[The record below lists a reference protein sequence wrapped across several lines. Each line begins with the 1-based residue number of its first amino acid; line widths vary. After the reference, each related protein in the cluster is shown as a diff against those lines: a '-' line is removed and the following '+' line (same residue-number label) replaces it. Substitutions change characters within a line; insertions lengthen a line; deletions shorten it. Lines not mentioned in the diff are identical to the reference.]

1 MDEME
6 KSIRTRSE
14 ALGYKFAV
22 LLLATWTLVNLVL
35 YLATGGARE
44 MPPTLVLIAVLL
56 AQGFSEESMK
66 RRMVEGDD
74 EYHEPRNRTVRIV
87 VGVLGVALVTFFAG
101 FLALYAA

>member
-6 KSIRTRSE
+6 KSIRTKSQS
-14 ALGYKFAV
+14 LGYKFAV

-35 YLATGGARE
+35 YVAAGRAHDML
-44 MPPTLVLIAVLL
+44 PVLIAVLL

-74 EYHEPRNRTVRIV
+74 EYHEPNRTVRIV
-87 VGVLGVALVTFFAG
+87 VGALGVALVTFFAG
-101 FLALYAA
+101 FFALYAA

>member
-22 LLLATWTLVNLVL
+22 LLL
-35 YLATGGARE
+35 YLATGGARD
-44 MPPTLVLIAVLL
+44 MLPTLVLIAVLL

-74 EYHEPRNRTVRIV
+74 EYHEPNRTVRIV

>member
-35 YLATGGARE
+35 YLATGGARD
-44 MPPTLVLIAVLL
+44 MLPTLVLIAVLL
-56 AQGFSEESMK
+56 AQGFSCLLYTSEWKSSRLFSIV
-66 RRMVEGDD
+66 RRME
-74 EYHEPRNRTVRIV
+74 RS
-87 VGVLGVALVTFFAG
+87 LW
-101 FLALYAA
+101 

>member
-35 YLATGGARE
+35 YLATGGARD
-44 MPPTLVLIAVLL
+44 MLPTLVLIAVLL
-56 AQGFSEESMK
+56 AA
-66 RRMVEGDD
+66 
-74 EYHEPRNRTVRIV
+74 PA
-87 VGVLGVALVTFFAG
+87 VAAVTPGITWISTSGRSRQTWKISPAMP
-101 FLALYAA
+101 

>member
-35 YLATGGARE
+35 YLTTGGARD
-44 MPPTLVLIAVLL
+44 MLPTLVLIAVLL

-74 EYHEPRNRTVRIV
+74 EYHEPNRTVRIV
-87 VGVLGVALVTFFAG
+87 VGALGVALVTFFAG
-101 FLALYAA
+101 FFALYAA

>member
-6 KSIRTRSE
+6 KSIRTKSQS
-14 ALGYKFAV
+14 LGYKFAV

-35 YLATGGARE
+35 YVAAGRAHDML
-44 MPPTLVLIAVLL
+44 PTLVLIAVLL

-74 EYHEPRNRTVRIV
+74 EYHEPNRTVRIV
-87 VGVLGVALVTFFAG
+87 VALVTFFAG
-101 FLALYAA
+101 FFALYAA

>member
-6 KSIRTRSE
+6 KSIRTKSQS
-14 ALGYKFAV
+14 LGYKFAV

-35 YLATGGARE
+35 YVAAGRAHDMLPA
-44 MPPTLVLIAVLL
+44 LVLIAVLL

-74 EYHEPRNRTVRIV
+74 EYHEPNRTVRIV
-87 VGVLGVALVTFFAG
+87 VGALGVALVTFFAG
-101 FLALYAA
+101 FFALYAA

>member
-1 MDEME
+1 M
-6 KSIRTRSE
+6 
-14 ALGYKFAV
+14 
-22 LLLATWTLVNLVL
+22 
-35 YLATGGARE
+35 
-44 MPPTLVLIAVLL
+44 LL

-74 EYHEPRNRTVRIV
+74 EYHEPNRTVRIV

>member
-35 YLATGGARE
+35 YLATGGAR
-44 MPPTLVLIAVLL
+44 
-56 AQGFSEESMK
+56 
-66 RRMVEGDD
+66 
-74 EYHEPRNRTVRIV
+74 
-87 VGVLGVALVTFFAG
+87 
-101 FLALYAA
+101 